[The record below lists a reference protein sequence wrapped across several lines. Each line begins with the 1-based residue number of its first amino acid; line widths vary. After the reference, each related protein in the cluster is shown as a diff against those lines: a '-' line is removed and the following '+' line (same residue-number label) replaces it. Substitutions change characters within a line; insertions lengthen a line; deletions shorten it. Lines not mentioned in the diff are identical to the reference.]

1 MQSSTS
7 DSLIY
12 NSLKKQNEIAPILS
26 GTLLNVVI
34 NVPDGYEIDI
44 KFSYA
49 ECKGKTQLKK
59 DV

>member
-34 NVPDGYEIDI
+34 NVPVGIY
-44 KFSYA
+44 
-49 ECKGKTQLKK
+49 
-59 DV
+59 